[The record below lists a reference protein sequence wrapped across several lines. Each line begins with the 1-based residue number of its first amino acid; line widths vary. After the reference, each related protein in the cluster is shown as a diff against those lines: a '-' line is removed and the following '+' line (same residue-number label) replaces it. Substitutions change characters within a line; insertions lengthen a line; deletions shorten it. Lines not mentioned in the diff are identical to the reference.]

1 MSLEGDI
8 YRICSREAGQV
19 TVCMLPESRIYA
31 AHFPGHPVTPGAVLV
46 RMAVELLGS
55 PVSGAKE
62 IRFLCPVQPEAQDL
76 VFSYEPFGP
85 DGWSVTIADSRTV
98 YAKMRLTK

>member
-8 YRICSREAGQV
+8 YRVCSREARQV

-46 RMAVELLGS
+46 RMAVELLGC

-62 IRFLCPVQPEAQDL
+62 IRFLCPVPPDAQDL

-85 DGWSVTIADSRTV
+85 DGWAVTIADVGTV
-98 YAKMRLTK
+98 YAKMRLSK